1 MRAKRTGRRAL
12 YFFAAAI
19 ATMAIATSCASLQK
33 DLLATSAGD
42 AAAADIDSLEREIV
56 PLDVSPDA
64 EKISHARTLVRSLE
78 QKGIKDAAFEAR
90 LAAWSGR
97 LFLIEGKRAEAER
110 LSTRSRELLPGDVPG
125 MVLSARLERDG
136 EKRLEALERSLSIE
150 PSSGALFVEKAQ
162 TLVELRRYREA
173 VAAFDASFPL
183 LPGFYEVTWGQT
195 RDRAWALRDI
205 DPTVSD
211 RQRELAAKGSIS
223 WRDAIEIAQDSGG
236 LPKGFANKES
246 RGSDKLF
253 DLLVGKSFI
262 PRMNDYAQSAAHTEG
277 VAEPRSLE
285 PTDPLD
291 RAGAAWFLWH
301 LFADRRGD
309 QSLLSRYS
317 ARYRSGAGLASPVPD
332 VALDA
337 PFFDSALGVVER
349 ELMALPD
356 GVNFRPAL
364 PVSGAE
370 FRGMLERCK

>member
-1 MRAKRTGRRAL
+1 MDPKRPARRAL
-12 YFFAAAI
+12 YLFVAAL

-42 AAAADIDSLEREIV
+42 EAAADIDSLEREIV
-56 PLDVSPDA
+56 PLDVTSDT
-64 EKISHARTLVRSLE
+64 EKIAHARALVRSLE

-150 PSSGALFVEKAQ
+150 PSSGALLVEKAQ
-162 TLVELRRYREA
+162 TLDELRRYREA
-173 VAAFDASFPL
+173 VAAFDAAFPL
-183 LPGFYEVTWGQT
+183 LPGFYEVTWGQA
-195 RDRAWALRDI
+195 RDRAWALRDL

-253 DLLVGKSFI
+253 DLLVGKTFI

-309 QSLLSRYS
+309 QSLLTRYS
-317 ARYRSGAGLASPVPD
+317 ARYRSGAALASPVPD